1 MKGKWVSLL
10 ATASSQGWP
19 TLREL
24 SFFLSFFLFFLNIAF
39 FGCTGFQ
46 MQHEGSSSL
55 TRDQT
60 WAPCSG
66 SVESP
71 LLDPQATPRGA
82 QFLS

>member
-1 MKGKWVSLL
+1 M
-10 ATASSQGWP
+10 AIM
-19 TLREL
+19 
-24 SFFLSFFLFFLNIAF
+24 FLSYIFSSILQSGYFLNIAF

-82 QFLS
+82 KFLS